1 MSGANDNPCLRLGVV
16 TPLVIVVKRRKCP
29 KTLWVFAIQ
38 LKLFSEILSYSR
50 LNLKRL
56 AAVSSA
62 MQIEIITPVW
72 RDLLISSSIPARR
85 VFLKKDEPEALTA
98 GWSAG
103 THEIAKH

>member
-1 MSGANDNPCLRLGVV
+1 M
-16 TPLVIVVKRRKCP
+16 
-29 KTLWVFAIQ
+29 
-38 LKLFSEILSYSR
+38 
-50 LNLKRL
+50 
-56 AAVSSA
+56 SSA